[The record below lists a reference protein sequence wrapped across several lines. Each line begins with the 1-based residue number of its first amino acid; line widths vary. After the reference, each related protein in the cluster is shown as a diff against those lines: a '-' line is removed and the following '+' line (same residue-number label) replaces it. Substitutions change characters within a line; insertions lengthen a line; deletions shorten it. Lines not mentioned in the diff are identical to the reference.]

1 LLANCSP
8 CHSTGSSGGHS
19 AASDYDDAVRVA
31 DEMVDEIS
39 GGDMP
44 PNCNGGDPGDA
55 NCVSE
60 EDLAQIEEW
69 VDNDTPE

>member
-31 DEMVDEIS
+31 EEMVEEIS
-39 GGDMP
+39 SGGMP
-44 PNCNGGDPGDA
+44 LTCGGGDPGTA
-55 NCVSE
+55 GCVSVA
-60 EDLAQIEEW
+60 DFALIQEW